1 LFAFSANAEKIN
13 NSNSFLRSF
22 NFKLYYTAGG
32 EKLANEIIMQAE
44 NNLESMENF
53 LGTRMVEQIDIYL
66 SEQPFER
73 NILELQRNG
82 RINLDNSSVYLTYS
96 GSETDVIAQLKKQL
110 AEILI
115 NGMLYGNTVKERLKN
130 NREINVPNWYVSG
143 LSRYVAGGNLPD
155 MSWMADYYE
164 DKLKLNLNLIS
175 QDELSE
181 FGHAIFL
188 HINDSFGMSKLRQLL
203 FYTKLSGK
211 TEFAFEYVFNKSLNQ
226 MLSDWYK
233 LSKKSYLADNLS
245 RLPND
250 PETIG
255 KMLQNATIL
264 DLKFN
269 EDASIIDFLIK
280 TEFGIQ
286 LWCYDLESRKSK
298 RKFKTNIID
307 PNISWSF
314 LNTKEGY
321 LLAESNGIVSKLSH
335 IINGKIVKRTE
346 LNFAYIKA
354 LKSHPISGITFLG
367 QKDYQTDVYRLFPFK
382 NIPLVNLTRSEF
394 EETDYLVSKDTIL
407 YFTAMVKKQYLIYKR
422 GNPSPLYSTM
432 QPVFKLN
439 TYLAP
444 YLSLIQKNSTG
455 NFGLLINP
463 MDTAEKFRVTNYNRS
478 ILFYDYNSK
487 KQKVL
492 EGIKYGNVNYVVIS
506 EASIDKAKLNFIEM
520 EVSLKEIIKTEVI
533 ELDSTVANY
542 KLITGFEYKKVKE
555 PVKKSE
561 RNEVSTENIKVRT
574 YLAPL
579 NEFKSDFI
587 RLGFSNTTFNSPMF
601 ATFFPLRQ
609 GLNNGPNII
618 VGAGVYD
625 IKKRFYLKGNIRQPI
640 TGKGTDFDFSF
651 QNFRGS
657 KTHSIT
663 LFNSNFQKEIYNQLN
678 RFTIRQVSLNS
689 DLKLNSR
696 LHVSIAAGYRSDK
709 SIPLSESESNL
720 QRDIINLNQPFINLG
735 FQAQIANKT
744 KTNYK
749 HKIIIASQLNSLKP
763 LQHIGYNTNLHF
775 KLQQV
780 QWFFRTIMLSTEI
793 HAQSSIGNQKT
804 VFLLGGSTNWLR
816 PVFGDAPI
824 YSPEKVRMYS
834 ATADFEGLPYNY
846 SAGTSIA
853 MAKVKLAV
861 PLNPILSQQNFNQ
874 NLLKFLTARCY
885 ANLGTTWFG
894 KNPFSITNPNNQDI
908 IETGSMTIINYSA
921 KNPLIVSWGVG
932 INSVLFGYEFG
943 FDYAIGYNERG
954 RIGKFTYFTVGKSF
968 N

>member
-1 LFAFSANAEKIN
+1 MFAFNANAEKFN
-13 NSNSFLRSF
+13 NTNSFLRSF
-22 NFKLYYTAGG
+22 NFKLYYTSGG
-32 EKLANEIIMQAE
+32 EKLANEIITQAE

-66 SEQPFER
+66 SEQPFDR
-73 NILELQRNG
+73 YTNELQRNG
-82 RINLDNSSVYLTYS
+82 RINLDNSSIYLKYS
-96 GSETDVIAQLKKQL
+96 GLETEVIEQLKKQL

-143 LSRYVAGGNLPD
+143 LSRYVAGDNLPD

-164 DKLKLNLNLIS
+164 GKLKLNLNLIS
-175 QDELSE
+175 QDELAE
-181 FGHAIFL
+181 FGHAIFI
-188 HINDSFGMSKLRQLL
+188 HINDSFGVSKLRQLL

-211 TEFAFEYVFNKSLNQ
+211 TEFAFEYVFNKGLNQ
-226 MLSDWYK
+226 ILSDWYK
-233 LSKKSYLADNLS
+233 LSKKSYLKDNLS

-255 KMLQNATIL
+255 KILQNATIL

-269 EDASIIDFLIK
+269 EDATNIDFLIK
-280 TEFGIQ
+280 TEFGVQ
-286 LWCYDLESRKSK
+286 LWSYDLETRKSK
-298 RKFKTNIID
+298 RRFKMNAVN

-321 LLAESNGIVSKLSH
+321 VLAQSNGIVSRLFQ
-335 IINGKIVKRTE
+335 IVNGKIVKSTE

-367 QKDYQTDVYRLFPFK
+367 QKHYQTDVYRLFPFK
-382 NIPLVNLTRSEF
+382 DKTPVNLTSSEF
-394 EETDYLVSKDTIL
+394 EEIDYLYLEDTLL
-407 YFTAMVKKQYLIYKR
+407 YFTAIEKKHYIVYKQ
-422 GNPSPLYSTM
+422 GISFPIYSTM

-444 YLSLIQKNSTG
+444 YLSLVQKNSTG

-463 MDTAEKFRVTNYNRS
+463 MDTSEKFRVTNYNRS

-487 KQKVL
+487 TQKVL

-506 EASIDKAKLNFIEM
+506 EASIDKAKLNVIEM
-520 EVSLKEIIKTEVI
+520 GISLKNIPKTEVT
-533 ELDSTVANY
+533 ESDSTLTNY

-555 PVKKSE
+555 PIKKSE
-561 RNEVSTENIKVRT
+561 RNDVSAENIKVRT
-574 YLAPL
+574 YLAPVY
-579 NEFKSDFI
+579 EFKSNFI
-587 RLGFSNTTFNSPMF
+587 LLGFTNTTFNTPMF

-609 GLNNGPNII
+609 GLYNGPNLM

-625 IKKRFYLKGNIRQPI
+625 IKRRFYLKGNIRQPI
-640 TGKGTDFDFSF
+640 TGKGTDFDFLLR
-651 QNFRGS
+651 NFIGN
-657 KTHSIT
+657 KTYSLL

-678 RFTIRQVSLNS
+678 RFTIRQISLNS
-689 DLKLNSR
+689 EFKLNSCS
-696 LHVSIAAGYRSDK
+696 HVSITAGYRSDR
-709 SIPLSESESNL
+709 SIPLSESEINL
-720 QRDIINLNQPFINLG
+720 QKDMVNLNQPFINLG

-749 HKIIIASQLNSLKP
+749 HKITITSQLNSSKP
-763 LQHIGYNTNLHF
+763 LQYIGYNTNLHF
-775 KLQQV
+775 KIQQV
-780 QWFFRTIMLSTEI
+780 QWFFRIIMLSTEI
-793 HAQSSIGNQKT
+793 HAQSSVGNQKT
-804 VFLLGGSTNWLR
+804 VFLLGGSSNWLR

-824 YSPEKVRMYS
+824 YSPERVIMYS
-834 ATADFEGLPYNY
+834 ATTDFEGLPYNY
-846 SAGTSIA
+846 TAGTSIT
-853 MAKVKLAV
+853 MAKVKLAI
-861 PLNPILSQQNFNQ
+861 PINPILSQQNFNQ
-874 NLLKFLTARCY
+874 NLFKFLTVRCY
-885 ANLGTTWFG
+885 ANLGTAWFG

-908 IETGSMTIINYSA
+908 IETGSMTITNYSA
-921 KNPLIVSWGVG
+921 KNPLIVSWGAG

-943 FDYAIGYNERG
+943 LDYAIGYNERG
-954 RIGKFTYFTVGKSF
+954 RIGKFTYFTVGKTF